1 MTKRCKGCREVFT
14 ADRPLQVVC
23 SYLCAMDISKKMTAK
38 AVKADKKETKIKL
51 DALQTKSSGPPS
63 ENQGILWPIWAKLG

>member
-38 AVKADKKETKIKL
+38 AVKADKKETQIKL
-51 DALQTKSSGPPS
+51 DALQTKPQLTKKYIMAS
-63 ENQGILWPIWAKLG
+63 NLTQDLMF